1 MKLKHANIVRL
12 LEVIREENKLYFIF
26 EYMREN
32 LYEMM
37 KHRTK
42 PFLETAIR
50 NIIYQVLQGLAFM
63 HKQGATT
70 VSVNITT
77 TKTVIYPAGFFH
89 RDIKPENLLCSGP
102 DIVKIADFGLAREIR
117 SKPPYTDYVAT
128 RW

>member
-1 MKLKHANIVRL
+1 MRKPQGSEGTTAIVALRVKKKLCFLQSLMKLKHANIVRL

-42 PFLETAIR
+42 PFLEPTVR

-63 HKQGATT
+63 HKQG
-70 VSVNITT
+70 
-77 TKTVIYPAGFFH
+77 
-89 RDIKPENLLCSGP
+89 
-102 DIVKIADFGLAREIR
+102 
-117 SKPPYTDYVAT
+117 
-128 RW
+128 

>member
-1 MKLKHANIVRL
+1 MCKSQGSEGTGNAALYLFMNSYLLQSLMKLKHANIVRL

-42 PFLETAIR
+42 PFLETTAR

-63 HKQGATT
+63 HKQGNTA
-70 VSVNITT
+70 VDNQ
-77 TKTVIYPAGFFH
+77 
-89 RDIKPENLLCSGP
+89 
-102 DIVKIADFGLAREIR
+102 
-117 SKPPYTDYVAT
+117 
-128 RW
+128 